1 MGVPFLRNF
10 ICWLMVVLCPLSLAA
25 ADTGSAIVHHKG
37 GVWVNG
43 AEVADSTVIF
53 PGDVLETK
61 PGFVA
66 NLDTE
71 GSSVLIQ
78 GESIV
83 KFETNSLTLEHGSL
97 SVSTS
102 TEMVVHV
109 NCLKVEPIVNDRT
122 QYDVKDVSGKVEVAA
137 NKDDVKVTEGGA
149 LRKATAKDD
158 SSDSG
163 TVHEGHRATR
173 DESSAC
179 GAAAPKGTSN
189 PLNTKWL
196 EIGGGAGGGALVLC
210 LLLCKS
216 SNSSSVSPSQP

>member
-1 MGVPFLRNF
+1 MGVSSLRNF
-10 ICWLMVVLCPLSLAA
+10 TCWIMVILCPLSLVA
-25 ADTGSAIVHHKG
+25 ADTGSAIVHNKG

-61 PGFVA
+61 LGFVA
-66 NLDTE
+66 NLDAE

-97 SVSTS
+97 SVNTS
-102 TEMVVHV
+102 TEMIVHV
-109 NCLKVEPIVNDRT
+109 NCLKVEPISNDRT

-137 NKDDVKVTEGGA
+137 NKDDVKITESGA
-149 LRKATAKDD
+149 LRKASSKDD
-158 SSDSG
+158 SSESG
-163 TVHEGHRATR
+163 TVHEGHREAR

-179 GAAAPKGTSN
+179 GAAQPKGSSN
-189 PLNTKWL
+189 PVNTKWL
-196 EIGGGAGGGALVLC
+196 EIGGGGGAGALVLC
-210 LLLCKS
+210 LLLCRN
-216 SNSSSVSPSQP
+216 SNSSSVSPTQP